1 MREFSLVDFCA
12 GTIAGAFLALIFSIA
27 ASDAL
32 RAEAIKAHQEGKI
45 ECATVGGEFIC
56 REVQK

>member
-1 MREFSLVDFCA
+1 MNMEWREFCA
-12 GTIAGAFLALIFSIA
+12 GAVVGAFFTAIAFTGLAHTRDTA
-27 ASDAL
+27 V
-32 RAEAIKAHQEGKI
+32 IKLYQEGKI